1 MTELSS
7 EVFTGLGISERERER
22 EREREIKEREQCSGV
37 LKRNIKKTSRWL
49 GGSSPNGSIFQIE
62 RGYVLHIN
70 LSV

>member
-7 EVFTGLGISERERER
+7 EVFTGLGIS